1 MFGGIIMSYL
11 RDIDSRFT
19 INDVSMPKPH
29 GVVVKRKWNNLDAD
43 RDINTGAM
51 ILNPVNRIY
60 EVTWKYKLLRSD
72 QYDIIMGQVFQAS
85 KSNYNNKEFKTYD
98 PNRGTSISFTTYEPD
113 DFTPPDVA
121 FIRDGYKYFD
131 TFELH
136 FTSIAGVTEA

>member
-19 INDVSMPKPH
+19 INNVSMPKPH

-72 QYDIIMGQVFQAS
+72 QYDILMGQVFQAS
-85 KSNYNNKEFKTYD
+85 KSAYNNKAFKTYD
-98 PNRGTSISFTTYEPD
+98 PNRRTSITFTTYEPD
-113 DFTPPDVA
+113 DFTPPEVA

-136 FTSIAGVTEA
+136 FTSIAGVTET